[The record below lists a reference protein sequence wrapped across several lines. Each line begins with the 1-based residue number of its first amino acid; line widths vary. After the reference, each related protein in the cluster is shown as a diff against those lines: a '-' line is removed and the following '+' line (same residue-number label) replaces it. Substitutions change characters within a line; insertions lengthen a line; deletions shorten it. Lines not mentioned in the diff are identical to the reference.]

1 MSQPNN
7 DIVIPQSE
15 QQIELIESRI
25 ELAELKYKIFVE
37 LNEDPLSSASIQEQ
51 EKIRL

>member
-7 DIVIPQSE
+7 DIVIQPE
-15 QQIELIESRI
+15 QVIELIESKI
-25 ELAELKYKIFVE
+25 DLAELKYKIFVE

-51 EKIRL
+51 GKIRL